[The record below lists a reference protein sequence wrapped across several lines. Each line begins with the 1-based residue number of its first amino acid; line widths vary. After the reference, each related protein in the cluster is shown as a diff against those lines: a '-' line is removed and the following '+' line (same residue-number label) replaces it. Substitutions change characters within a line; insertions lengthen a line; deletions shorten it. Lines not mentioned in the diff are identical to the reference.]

1 MGRQLVRDSG
11 ALRHPELSAANV
23 QPAGPGCGLCPDAGQ
38 TPRGIHN
45 VSARE
50 TGCCWGDQGCWCPQI
65 RRCP

>member
-11 ALRHPELSAANV
+11 GLELSAANV

-45 VSARE
+45 VLSPRN
-50 TGCCWGDQGCWCPQI
+50 GVLLGRPGLLVSPDPQCP
-65 RRCP
+65 